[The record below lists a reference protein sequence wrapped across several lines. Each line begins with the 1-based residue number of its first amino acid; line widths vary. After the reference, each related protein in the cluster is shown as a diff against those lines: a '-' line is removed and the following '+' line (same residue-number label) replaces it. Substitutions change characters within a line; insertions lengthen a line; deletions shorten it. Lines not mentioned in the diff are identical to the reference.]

1 MILSHFINFHQFSSY
16 FIFNF
21 ALTYD
26 TKISQGT
33 DSNAMGSIGVSRVE
47 SPALRKPPGKDG
59 FSRQRPLTS
68 SDVTPRREEYGGDA
82 LDLCRSLVIVHGK
95 LLTYQRFGPGMI
107 EGYRG

>member
-1 MILSHFINFHQFSSY
+1 
-16 FIFNF
+16 
-21 ALTYD
+21 
-26 TKISQGT
+26 
-33 DSNAMGSIGVSRVE
+33 MGSIGIGKVE

-68 SDVTPRREEYGGDA
+68 GDVTPRREEDGDA

-107 EGYRG
+107 EGYRRLEGT